1 MCKVGMSMTGIY
13 VLLVGLEEAQ
23 EIQVGKKHSF
33 AFEKGFYG
41 YVGSALV
48 NLQSRLARHLSTRK
62 KLHWHIDYL
71 LNNAIVRAV
80 IYAETSQKKECLT
93 AQGLSWRLPS
103 ILGFG
108 CSDCDCPSHLFFC
121 RDLEV
126 LKECI
131 LDSFKLVKLSP
142 LQINY

>member
-1 MCKVGMSMTGIY
+1 MVGIY
-13 VLLVGLEEAQ
+13 TILSELDEAQ
-23 EIQVGKKHSF
+23 EIQVGKRHSF
-33 AFEKGFYG
+33 AFEKGFYA
-41 YVGSALV
+41 YVGSALAS
-48 NLQSRLARHLSTRK
+48 LESRLARHLSTHK

-71 LNNAIVRAV
+71 LHSAIVRAV
-80 IYAETSQKKECLT
+80 IYTETSQRMECLV
-93 AQGLSWRLPS
+93 AQALSWRLPS

-121 RDLEV
+121 QDFEV

-131 LDSFKLVKLSP
+131 LDSFKSLNLLP